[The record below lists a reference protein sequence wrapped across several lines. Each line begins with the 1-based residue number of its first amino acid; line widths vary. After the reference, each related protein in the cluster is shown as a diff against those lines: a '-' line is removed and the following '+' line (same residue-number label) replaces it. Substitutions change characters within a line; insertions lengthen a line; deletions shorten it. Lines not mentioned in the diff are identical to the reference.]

1 MCGVFGSCTIEEGGV
16 FTANLKK
23 MSWNK
28 FSLTKTRRPEVV
40 GFRFDRLLFQ
50 SSTWKE
56 WQGLGLTYDGGLIL
70 YLIRVTLVF
79 IWQNWSFMKDECLG
93 LYSVY

>member
-28 FSLTKTRRPEVV
+28 FGLTKTRSQRRLWVRNF
-40 GFRFDRLLFQ
+40 GLDGLLFKMGFYVEGMAK
-50 SSTWKE
+50 TW
-56 WQGLGLTYDGGLIL
+56 L
-70 YLIRVTLVF
+70 Y
-79 IWQNWSFMKDECLG
+79 
-93 LYSVY
+93 

>member
-28 FSLTKTRRPEVV
+28 FSLTKTRRQRRLWVRNF
-40 GFRFDRLLFQ
+40 GLDGLLFF
-50 SSTWKE
+50 K
-56 WQGLGLTYDGGLIL
+56 GVLRGRNG
-70 YLIRVTLVF
+70 
-79 IWQNWSFMKDECLG
+79 KDLA
-93 LYSVY
+93 LLSRPDAA